1 MKVNI
6 KLLNGGKLPEYKR
19 DGDVCMDCYANENI
33 CIKKGERKLVSLGFA
48 IELPLNWEA
57 IIRPRSG
64 NSKNGIDVAIGT
76 IDTNYRGELKAN
88 VINNSDTDFEIK
100 PGDRICQ
107 LAIREAPKTEWNVV
121 AELSDTVRGE
131 NGFGSSG
138 V

>member
-19 DGDVCMDCYANENI
+19 DGDVCMDCYANESI

-76 IDTNYRGELKAN
+76 VDTNYRGELKAN
-88 VINNSDTDFEIK
+88 VINNSDADFTINT
-100 PGDRICQ
+100 GDRICQ
-107 LAIREAPKTEWNVV
+107 LAIREAPKTEWVV
-121 AELSDTVRGE
+121 VDELSKTERGTE
-131 NGFGSSG
+131 GFGSTG